1 MARRRSRAILPVD
14 ETVVDPSSNS
24 DPIRG
29 PYLLPALPDG
39 PFVIKPEDVERLEI
53 QILPDGALFVRGTR
67 ERLEAFAQAC
77 EAEGIKLIIEHA
89 SMCG

>member
-1 MARRRSRAILPVD
+1 MTRQRSRAILPLA
-14 ETVVDPSSNS
+14 ETVDAPSSEPEPS
-24 DPIRG
+24 RG

-77 EAEGIKLIIEHA
+77 EAEGIKLIVEHA